1 MRLGSDLRTLLL
13 RPVSTSH
20 RLSISAQK
28 DTAPTLPRSH
38 APPVSRRSIVTAS
51 FHLTLPHHIP
61 QEGLLSSSSPV
72 YAIQFGNSTRFIIVE
87 RSRSVC
93 QGGRGALASGRISV
107 PYYPVRGRITLT
119 LLPSS
124 FLVSAFIA
132 KKDQRASSFA
142 LWSFYSLMND
152 SAIYSF
158 GPAATSAFPASLPVY
173 LPKFLINL
181 PARSFAFSSHSEA
194 F

>member
-51 FHLTLPHHIP
+51 FRLTLPHHIP

-72 YAIQFGNSTRFIIVE
+72 YTIQFGKEHPFHYCRAVKE
-87 RSRSVC
+87 RLSRRE
-93 QGGRGALASGRISV
+93 GEHLLLNLIPTPPLLV
-107 PYYPVRGRITLT
+107 P
-119 LLPSS
+119 
-124 FLVSAFIA
+124 AFIA
-132 KKDQRASSFA
+132 KKRPKSFFCSLVFSILSRMIPQFTASVP
-142 LWSFYSLMND
+142 L
-152 SAIYSF
+152 
-158 GPAATSAFPASLPVY
+158 LPV
-173 LPKFLINL
+173 PFRRHCRCIC
-181 PARSFAFSSHSEA
+181 RSS
-194 F
+194 

>member
-28 DTAPTLPRSH
+28 GTDQSLRESH
-38 APPVSRRSIVTAS
+38 TPPVSRRSIVTVS
-51 FHLTLPHHIP
+51 FRLTLPHHIP

-93 QGGRGALASGRISV
+93 QGGRGTLASAPSG
-107 PYYPVRGRITLT
+107 GRITLT

-124 FLVSAFIA
+124 SPVPAFIE
-132 KKDQRASSFA
+132 KRPKRFFLCSLVFFSWTIPQFTASVP
-142 LWSFYSLMND
+142 L
-152 SAIYSF
+152 
-158 GPAATSAFPASLPVY
+158 
-173 LPKFLINL
+173 L
-181 PARSFAFSSHSEA
+181 PAPFQRHCRCICRSS
-194 F
+194 

>member
-93 QGGRGALASGRISV
+93 QGGRGSTCFRTHLRS
-107 PYYPVRGRITLT
+107 
-119 LLPSS
+119 LLPCQGEHNLNSTPILFPCFRLYSKKRPKS
-124 FLVSAFIA
+124 FFLCSLV
-132 KKDQRASSFA
+132 
-142 LWSFYSLMND
+142 
-152 SAIYSF
+152 
-158 GPAATSAFPASLPVY
+158 
-173 LPKFLINL
+173 FL
-181 PARSFAFSSHSEA
+181 FSYE
-194 F
+194 

>member
-51 FHLTLPHHIP
+51 FRLTLPHHIP

-72 YAIQFGNSTRFIIVE
+72 YEIQFGKEHPFHYCRAVKE
-87 RSRSVC
+87 RLSRREGEHLLLPAKMGIPQFPSLC
-93 QGGRGALASGRISV
+93 QGEHNLIST
-107 PYYPVRGRITLT
+107 PGLFPCFRLYSKKRPK
-119 LLPSS
+119 S
-124 FLVSAFIA
+124 FFLCSLV
-132 KKDQRASSFA
+132 
-142 LWSFYSLMND
+142 
-152 SAIYSF
+152 
-158 GPAATSAFPASLPVY
+158 
-173 LPKFLINL
+173 FL
-181 PARSFAFSSHSEA
+181 FSYE
-194 F
+194 

>member
-51 FHLTLPHHIP
+51 FRLTLPHHIP

-93 QGGRGALASGRISV
+93 QGGRGSTCFFPLRGAHNIIPTPPLLV
-107 PYYPVRGRITLT
+107 PD
-119 LLPSS
+119 
-124 FLVSAFIA
+124 FIA
-132 KKDQRASSFA
+132 KRPKNFF
-142 LWSFYSLMND
+142 LCSL
-152 SAIYSF
+152 
-158 GPAATSAFPASLPVY
+158 V
-173 LPKFLINL
+173 FL
-181 PARSFAFSSHSEA
+181 FSYE
-194 F
+194 

>member
-28 DTAPTLPRSH
+28 GTDQSLRGSH
-38 APPVSRRSIVTAS
+38 TPPVSRRSIVTAS
-51 FHLTLPHHIP
+51 FRLTLPHHIP

-72 YAIQFGNSTRFIIVE
+72 YEIQFGNSTRFIIVE

-93 QGGRGALASGRISV
+93 QGGRGALASRRISV
-107 PYYPVRGRITLT
+107 PYYPVKGSITLT

-124 FLVSAFIA
+124 FLVSPFIA
-132 KKDQRASSFA
+132 KRPKSFF
-142 LWSFYSLMND
+142 LCSL
-152 SAIYSF
+152 
-158 GPAATSAFPASLPVY
+158 V
-173 LPKFLINL
+173 FL
-181 PARSFAFSSHSEA
+181 FSYE
-194 F
+194 

>member
-20 RLSISAQK
+20 RLSFSAQK
-28 DTAPTLPRSH
+28 DTDQSLRGSH
-38 APPVSRRSIVTAS
+38 APPISRRSIVTAS
-51 FHLTLPHHIP
+51 FRLTLPHHIP

-93 QGGRGALASGRISV
+93 QGGRGSTCFCPLSG
-107 PYYPVRGRITLT
+107 GRITLT

-124 FLVSAFIA
+124 FLVSPFIA
-132 KKDQRASSFA
+132 KRPKSFF
-142 LWSFYSLMND
+142 LCSL
-152 SAIYSF
+152 
-158 GPAATSAFPASLPVY
+158 V
-173 LPKFLINL
+173 FL
-181 PARSFAFSSHSEA
+181 FSYE
-194 F
+194 